1 MMAEAR
7 TPAASPN
14 GSETRLADF
23 FKVLSCS
30 SRICILRALLQ
41 GESSAGELAEQLG
54 LSASSVSHQL
64 QILRAAKLVRRRRSG
79 KELRY
84 SLANDSV
91 RSMIDASMNFVE
103 DRIDLD

>member
-1 MMAEAR
+1 MTETR
-7 TPAASPN
+7 IPAASPD
-14 GSETRLADF
+14 GSEARLADF

-30 SRICILRALLQ
+30 TRIYILRALLK
-41 GESSAGELAEQLG
+41 GEIGVGELAEQLG

-91 RSMIDASMNFVE
+91 RSMIDASMNCVK

>member
-1 MMAEAR
+1 MTETR
-7 TPAASPN
+7 IPAASPD
-14 GSETRLADF
+14 GSEERLADF

-30 SRICILRALLQ
+30 SRIYILRALLK
-41 GESSAGELAEQLG
+41 GETGVGELAEQLG

-64 QILRAAKLVRRRRSG
+64 KILRSAKLVRRRRFG

-91 RSMIDASMNFVE
+91 CCVIEASMKCVGMGTFRN
-103 DRIDLD
+103 